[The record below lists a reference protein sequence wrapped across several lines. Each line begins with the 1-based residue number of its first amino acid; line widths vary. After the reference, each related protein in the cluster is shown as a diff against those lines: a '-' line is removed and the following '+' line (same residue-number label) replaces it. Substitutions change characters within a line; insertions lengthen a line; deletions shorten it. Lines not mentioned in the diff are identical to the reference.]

1 MKMHANWFEQG
12 GAAYAHYRPHY
23 PASLVDY
30 LASQVKV
37 HGSVLDVGCG
47 SGQLTKLLATRFDD
61 VIGVDP
67 SADQI
72 AHAVPHEHL
81 RYVCQAAEAL
91 DFAEHSVA
99 LITVAQ
105 AAHWF
110 DLAKFYAAARRVA
123 KPGAVLALI
132 SYGVLRFDEQC
143 SDLNAR
149 FARFYHQEIGPYWPP
164 ERALVDSAYVGIDFP
179 FDEIAAPS
187 LDICLE
193 WNRSQ
198 FLGYLATWSAV
209 RAARE
214 QSMRH
219 LLEEFDRDLRVLWPD
234 EEMGLQIQWPLAMRI
249 GRIQKTN

>member
-1 MKMHANWFEQG
+1 MQTTNWFEHG
-12 GAAYAHYRPHY
+12 GVAYAHYRPHY

-30 LASQVKV
+30 LASLVKV
-37 HGSVLDVGCG
+37 PGSVLDVGCG

-72 AHAVPHEHL
+72 AHAEGSENI
-81 RYVCQAAEAL
+81 RYLCQAAENL
-91 DFAEHSVA
+91 DIPQHSVA

-110 DLAKFYAAARRVA
+110 DLPKFYAAVRRVA
-123 KPGAVLALI
+123 KAGAVLALI

-143 SDLNAR
+143 SELNTR
-149 FARFYHQEIGPYWPP
+149 FAQFYHQEIGPYWPP
-164 ERALVDSAYVGIDFP
+164 ERALVDSAYAGIDFP

-187 LDICLE
+187 LDMCLE

-198 FLGYLATWSAV
+198 FLGYLSTWSAV

-214 QSMRH
+214 QSMQH
-219 LLEEFDRDLRVLWPD
+219 LLEHFDYDLRVLWPD
-234 EEMGLQIQWPLAMRI
+234 EEMKLQIRWPLAMRV
-249 GRIQKTN
+249 GRI